1 MGLFI
6 SIFLLLF
13 GSLFCQFSFFLLLP
27 SGIMPM
33 LDGIIR
39 MFAGIM
45 PMLDGIIRMFAGIM
59 PMLGGIIQMFAGIIQ
74 MIAGIIQMFIR
85 KMFSSVRL
93 RTAANCQKL
102 EWMKEMGNGAAQA
115 GNVDG
120 AWVLLRCKQI

>member
-27 SGIMPM
+27 S
-33 LDGIIR
+33 
-39 MFAGIM
+39 GIM

>member
-27 SGIMPM
+27 SGIIQMFAGIMLM

-45 PMLDGIIRMFAGIM
+45 PMLD
-59 PMLGGIIQMFAGIIQ
+59 
-74 MIAGIIQMFIR
+74 GIIQMFIR

-93 RTAANCQKL
+93 RTAANRQKL